1 MGESSGAFD
10 SPASVIGGSYL
21 IYEEIIEL
29 PDSEWKDSLLLMSL
43 EVPGSDQTEG
53 SFPPLGVSLQEPLL
67 GLVRRYLPNSPPL
80 QARDIFYRISREK
93 LVRELRQAM
102 GLPAK
107 PRQQLTVQQLAA
119 AKMNTY
125 ELALKYEADMAANS
139 TKRIHPPP
147 SLITPVD
154 HSSGA
159 STPSPASALVPAP
172 SIHWLTI
179 VGIISFAI
187 ALLQLFTKRRK

>member
-1 MGESSGAFD
+1 
-10 SPASVIGGSYL
+10 
-21 IYEEIIEL
+21 
-29 PDSEWKDSLLLMSL
+29 
-43 EVPGSDQTEG
+43 
-53 SFPPLGVSLQEPLL
+53 
-67 GLVRRYLPNSPPL
+67 
-80 QARDIFYRISREK
+80 
-93 LVRELRQAM
+93 
-102 GLPAK
+102 
-107 PRQQLTVQQLAA
+107 
-119 AKMNTY
+119 MNTY

-147 SLITPVD
+147 SFITPVD

-159 STPSPASALVPAP
+159 STPSPASALVPTP